1 MSVGLDIGSKTI
13 KIVQINEEGGKP
25 VLKGSGI
32 IGFNANIDANKTD
45 KDLAPLADAIKKLH
59 KEARISSKDIV
70 IAVPEQLVFTRVIK
84 FPPLTDQEISSAV
97 KWEAEQYIPIP
108 VKEAIIQH
116 QIIERRETSNPPEVS
131 VLLVAAPR
139 NLVEK
144 YVQAVQMA
152 KLNPVAVETELL
164 ALARAL
170 APANQTALLLDFGAK
185 SADIAITKNGQL
197 AFSRSVSTAGD
208 ALTRAVAQ
216 NLGVDPSQAEQ
227 YKRAY
232 GLSAN
237 QLEGKIK
244 TALDPVF
251 KMIADEMK
259 KAVQFYQTEEKA
271 EPPTSAILSGGTAG
285 MPDIISYLSKYL
297 GLEVVVANPFNKVA
311 VDPTVMKSLAGYAPL
326 YSIAVGLALRKE

>member
-13 KIVQINEEGGKP
+13 KIVQIEEEGGKP

-32 IGFNANIDANKTD
+32 IGFNANVDVNKTD
-45 KDLAPLADAIKKLH
+45 KDLVPLADAINKLH
-59 KEARISSKDIV
+59 KEARISSKEIT
-70 IAVPEQLVFTRVIK
+70 IALPEQQVFTRVIK

-108 VKEAIIQH
+108 AKEAIIQH
-116 QIIERRETSNPPEVS
+116 QIIERKETSNPPEVN

-144 YVQAVQMA
+144 YVRVVQMA
-152 KLNPVAVETELL
+152 KLNPVAVETELI
-164 ALARAL
+164 ALTRAL
-170 APANQTALLLDFGAK
+170 APVNQTTLLLDFGAR
-185 SADIAITKNGQL
+185 SADIAIAKNGQL
-197 AFSRSVSTAGD
+197 AFSRSIPTAGD

-216 NLGVDPSQAEQ
+216 NLGVEVNQAEQ

-232 GLSAN
+232 GLSTN

-251 KMIADEMK
+251 RLIADEMK
-259 KAVQFYQTEEKA
+259 KAIQFYQSENKD
-271 EPPTSAILSGGTAG
+271 EPPNAAILSGGTSG
-285 MPDIISYLSKYL
+285 MPDIVPFLSKYL
-297 GLEVVVANPFNKVA
+297 GIEVVVANPFSKVA

-326 YSIAVGLALRKE
+326 YAIAVGLALRKE